1 MISPIRMKQGWYL
14 HIVGNIF
21 VIPALEKLKQE
32 DHEFKANLGYIT
44 RS

>member
-1 MISPIRMKQGWYL
+1 MISPIRMKQGL